1 MGLHQNTTL
10 VLKSGTYL
18 TLSHF
23 HCLFQ
28 TEYVFV
34 CVGSLYCLLQY
45 IEKVVRQIN
54 MAFLKYSN
62 YFISTSKFAS
72 ATY

>member
-1 MGLHQNTTL
+1 M
-10 VLKSGTYL
+10 
-18 TLSHF
+18 
-23 HCLFQ
+23 
-28 TEYVFV
+28 FV

-45 IEKVVRQIN
+45 IEKVARQIN